1 MKSDGDSI
9 RNSRDVFKYFPDK
22 HISKFSISESRS
34 QTYFKRR
41 DAAADRYCISKVL
54 LLLESWVCKFK
65 IDHKKA
71 KMITVQVW
79 FCKLWEDTRRT
90 HSQNWYH
97 WKIPVWSRWQHW
109 WWIGV
114 CYILNIC
121 GGNTRECQIL
131 HFSAKNP
138 KFFLAYLIQLDI
150 TNIHLKFVY
159 LFTKG
164 RGSQYTSQHLKIYLK
179 CTIFGF
185 DRKFQC
191 LWPVGQLWSFGHKLS
206 VIYLENW
213 KTGIVGWWS
222 LQTTE
227 MDQQA
232 NL

>member
-1 MKSDGDSI
+1 MQI
-9 RNSRDVFKYFPDK
+9 QNRPQE
-22 HISKFSISESRS
+22 SE
-34 QTYFKRR
+34 
-41 DAAADRYCISKVL
+41 D
-54 LLLESWVCKFK
+54 
-65 IDHKKA
+65 DHCSG
-71 KMITVQVW
+71 W

-97 WKIPVWSRWQHW
+97 WKIPVWSRWQRW

-164 RGSQYTSQHLKIYLK
+164 RGSQYTSQHIKIYLK

-206 VIYLENW
+206 VNLFGELKDRYCGVVEPPNHW
-213 KTGIVGWWS
+213 NGSTGKFVIGTHWAKVSKLKPQESSNGVRH
-222 LQTTE
+222 
-227 MDQQA
+227 
-232 NL
+232 